1 MPTSANSDRV
11 WIAGG
16 AAVALL
22 LLVLGYLLLISPQNA
37 DTAALGEQAAAE
49 HQRVASLEKHL
60 ADLRKQNAHLD
71 EYKAKLTADKLA
83 LPANPDSDAFLVE
96 LRAVADHAGVV
107 VDSMSAGAGP
117 KSKTGST
124 YTVPVAVT
132 VVGPAKALQDFLTGV
147 QQTGSR
153 AALVTSVSASGA
165 GSDGAAPASI
175 ADQGT
180 TMTVSMTLFTA
191 PGVIRAATT

>member
-1 MPTSANSDRV
+1 MPTSVNSDRV
-11 WIAGG
+11 WIGGG

-60 ADLRKQNAHLD
+60 ADLRKQNVHLD
-71 EYKAKLTADKLA
+71 EYKATLAADKLA
-83 LPANPDSDAFLVE
+83 LPVTPDTDAFLLE
-96 LRAVADHAGVV
+96 LRALADKAGVV
-107 VDSMSAGAGP
+107 VETMSADAGP

-124 YTVPVAVT
+124 YTVPAAITVT
-132 VVGPAKALQDFLTGV
+132 GTADALQAFLTGI

-153 AALVTSVSASGA
+153 AALVTSVSASAA
-165 GSDGAAPASI
+165 GVLDVSSI
-175 ADQGT
+175 ADQAT
-180 TMTVSMTLFTA
+180 AMSISLTLFTA
-191 PGVIRAATT
+191 PGVIRSATG